1 MKDIL
6 ITATQI
12 EEWKNRENELEEELA
27 LIRQRL
33 NAIALFTDM
42 PSSSVSPLD
51 NLSLADAIMA
61 VVEETKMPMP
71 SSAILAE
78 LKKRSYPEP
87 KLGKHNSYFYSVIKR
102 LVEKDMLTKKD
113 GEYRLV
119 QNQPDL
125 RSVKPAERLM
135 EEIIFPEDD

>member
-12 EEWKNRENELEEELA
+12 EEWKNREKELEEELA

-33 NAIALFTDM
+33 NAIALFTDI
-42 PSSSVSPLD
+42 SSLTSPLD

-61 VVEETKMPMP
+61 IIEETKTHMP
-71 SSAILAE
+71 SSAILTA
-78 LKKRSYPEP
+78 LKNLPYPES
-87 KLGKHNSYFYSVIKR
+87 KLGKQNSYFYSVLKR
-102 LVEKDMLTKKD
+102 LVERGMLTKN
-113 GEYRLV
+113 GGMYRLV

-125 RSVKPAERLM
+125 KGLTPAYRPVP
-135 EEIIFPEDD
+135 EIIFSEDP